1 MTAIAK
7 AANNVSF
14 TPFPLLAP
22 RFQCCVQPCNSPCHL
37 ATKQSIDDYQQHHYR
52 ALSSE
57 WKSEKDEIRKILGAG
72 DIADA
77 VGRSLFSSFSSRVV
91 RSPRLLLLLR

>member
-22 RFQCCVQPCNSPCHL
+22 LPLTLCTTSHL
-37 ATKQSIDDYQQHHYR
+37 TLPPHTAFDTQSIDDYQQHHYR

-77 VGRSLFSSFSSRVV
+77 VGCDGR
-91 RSPRLLLLLR
+91 